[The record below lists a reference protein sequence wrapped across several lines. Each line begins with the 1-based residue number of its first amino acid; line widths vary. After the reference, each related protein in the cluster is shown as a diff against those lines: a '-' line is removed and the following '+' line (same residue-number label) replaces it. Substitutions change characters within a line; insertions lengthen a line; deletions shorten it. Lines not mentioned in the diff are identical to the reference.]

1 MRIRPPAT
9 GPTAR
14 AIAAINGTAT
24 PATRAPRILAQQ
36 TTAAHAPEAT
46 RTILNA
52 TLLVP
57 QQRTAAT
64 TPLQF
69 PAMMR
74 LAVCASAV
82 TRGAVS
88 TAASAPQTP
97 TNPTTVRHVY
107 QTSMDTHD
115 AEDSVRIRST
125 ATAGLT
131 PFRDLR
137 ATASAHAATP
147 TTLSPIAA
155 LALLAS
161 THQRIV
167 PVAATVTR
175 TIPIVIV
182 FAPLVKIALATQRP
196 SLATSTRRASA
207 TAPINGSETTAACAM
222 RSLTKQRVLRVRL
235 VMRGIPIVPFPAP
248 SLPTAVDRRHPLRA
262 PLPPDVCAIALISG
276 PGIVAPPAQRC
287 TMHRMDAEVVRLGS
301 TSTPRATSPARWP
314 TVLQDLPAV

>member
-1 MRIRPPAT
+1 MRIRLRAT

-14 AIAAINGTAT
+14 VIVAINGMAT
-24 PATRAPRILAQQ
+24 LATRAPRILARQ
-36 TTAAHAPEAT
+36 TTAVLVLEAT
-46 RTILNA
+46 RIILNA

-57 QQRTAAT
+57 QQRTAAI
-64 TPLQF
+64 TPLVF
-69 PAMMR
+69 RAMMR

-82 TRGAVS
+82 TRGVAS
-88 TAASAPQTP
+88 TAASAPRTQ
-97 TNPTTVRHVY
+97 TNPTTVRHAY
-107 QTSMDTHD
+107 QTFMDTQD
-115 AEDSVRIRST
+115 AEDSARMRST
-125 ATAGLT
+125 VTVGLT
-131 PFRDLR
+131 LFQDLR

-147 TTLSPIAA
+147 TTLSPTVA

-161 THQRIV
+161 THQRTA

-182 FAPLVKIALATQRP
+182 FAPLVRIVLATQRP
-196 SLATSTRRASA
+196 SPATSTRRASA

-287 TMHRMDAEVVRLGS
+287 TMHRMDAKVVRLGS
-301 TSTPRATSPARWP
+301 THTLRATSPARWP
-314 TVLQDLPAV
+314 TVQQDLPAV